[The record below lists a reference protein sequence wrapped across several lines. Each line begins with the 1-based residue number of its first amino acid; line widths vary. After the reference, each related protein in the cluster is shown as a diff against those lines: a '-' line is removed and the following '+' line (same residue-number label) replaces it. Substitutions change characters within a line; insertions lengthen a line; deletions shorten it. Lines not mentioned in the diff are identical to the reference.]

1 LKDKKGWLLFLK
13 SALPIGGIMF
23 KRILIANRG
32 EIACRIMKTA
42 KSMAIETVAVYS
54 EADRSSLHVKQAD
67 FAEYIGPA
75 PASESYLDID
85 AIIGAAKKWQ
95 ADAIHPGYGFLSE
108 NPKLAKACSENG
120 IVFIGPSTSAIEAMG
135 SKSQAKAI
143 MSNANVPLV
152 PGYHGEDNSVKH
164 LLAEADKIGYPVML
178 KATQGGGG
186 KGMRV
191 VNSPAEM
198 PLAIDGAQREAL
210 SSFGDKQLLIEKCIL
225 QPRHVEVQVFADQHG
240 HCVYL
245 SDRDCSIQR
254 RHQKVVEEAPAPGLS
269 DELRRRMGEAAVQA
283 AQAIDYVG
291 AGTVEFL
298 LDSRGQFYFM
308 EMNTRLQVE
317 HPVTELITGVDLV
330 EWQFKVAAGEHLP
343 ISQSEITHN
352 GHAIEL
358 RIYAEDAENDFMP
371 STGRIDYLKEPVSDS
386 NIRLASV
393 RVDSGITQGDTISEY
408 YDPMISKLIVWGQTR
423 DIALKQLKQ
432 ALTHYHVRGVTTN
445 IGYLHSIVSQPA
457 FAEIELDTG
466 FLIQHQ
472 QGIREQQNVSDS
484 IWLTLTA
491 IARWN
496 SLKSEAAI
504 ASKNSN
510 TELPAPTKQG
520 FRLSGKDVYRFNFT
534 DANTNHQVRLYHL
547 YKGTET
553 QHPENFTIQCGE
565 ERHQVSLLE
574 QGSQFIVDIDNVRY
588 IFSTLN
594 DDQKTTV
601 FYLGQQR
608 TFTHQPSFEP
618 AKGKDDELSPTAPL
632 NGVIS
637 AVMVAKGDKVAAGDP
652 LLVLEAMKMEYTIT
666 APVAA
671 TVDDVFYQH
680 GDQVQHGSILLHL
693 ASVSEN
699 ACEEKELEYAAS
711 EG

>member
-1 LKDKKGWLLFLK
+1 
-13 SALPIGGIMF
+13 MF

-32 EIACRIMKTA
+32 EIACRIIKTA

-54 EADRSSLHVKQAD
+54 AADRSSLHVKQAD
-67 FAEYIGPA
+67 FAEFIGPA

-108 NPKLAKACSENG
+108 NPKLAKVCSKNG

-143 MSNANVPLV
+143 MSEANVPLV
-152 PGYHGEDNSVKH
+152 PGYHGTDNSVDH
-164 LLAEADKIGYPVML
+164 LLAEAEKIGYPVML

-191 VNSPAEM
+191 VNSAAEM

-240 HCVYL
+240 NCVYL

-269 DELRRRMGEAAVQA
+269 DELRKQMGEAAVQA

-343 ISQSEITHN
+343 ISQYEINHN
-352 GHAIEL
+352 GHSIEL
-358 RIYAEDAENDFMP
+358 RIYAEDADNDFMP
-371 STGRIDYLKEPVSDS
+371 STGCIDYLQEPISD
-386 NIRLASV
+386 NNVRLAYV
-393 RVDSGITQGDTISEY
+393 RVDSGVTQGDTISEY

-445 IGYLHSIVSQPA
+445 IGYLHSIISQPA

-466 FLIQHQ
+466 FLVTHQ
-472 QGIREQQNVSDS
+472 QGISEQQNVSDS
-484 IWLTLTA
+484 IWLTLA
-491 IARWN
+491 AVARWN
-496 SLKSEAAI
+496 DLTSKSG
-504 ASKNSN
+504 SS
-510 TELPAPTKQG
+510 TLPSPTTQG
-520 FRLSGKDVYRFNFT
+520 FRLSVDNVYRFNFT
-534 DANTNHQVRLYHL
+534 DANANHHVRLHHSSQQSCS
-547 YKGTET
+547 
-553 QHPENFTIQCGE
+553 QHPEPFAIECGE
-565 ERHQVSLLE
+565 ERHQVALLE
-574 QGSQFIVDIDNVRY
+574 NDNPFIVDIDNVRY
-588 IFSTLN
+588 TFNALN
-594 DDQKTTV
+594 GDQKTTV

-608 TFTHQPSFEP
+608 TFAHQPSFESP
-618 AKGKDDELSPTAPL
+618 KGKDDELSPTAPL

-637 AVMVAKGDKVAAGDP
+637 AVMVNKGDKVAAGDP

-671 TVDDVFYQH
+671 IVDEVFYQH

-693 ASVSEN
+693 ISAPDNV
-699 ACEEKELEYAAS
+699 CEDKEREYAAS

>member
-1 LKDKKGWLLFLK
+1 
-13 SALPIGGIMF
+13 MF

-32 EIACRIMKTA
+32 EIACRVIKTA

-67 FAEYIGPA
+67 FAEFIGPA

-108 NPKLAKACSENG
+108 NPKLAKACSENS

-143 MSNANVPLV
+143 MSEANVPLV
-152 PGYHGEDNSVKH
+152 PGYHGTDNSVEH
-164 LLAEADKIGYPVML
+164 LLTEAEKIGYPVML

-191 VNSPAEM
+191 VNSAAEM

-240 HCVYL
+240 NCVYL

-269 DELRRRMGEAAVQA
+269 DELRKQMGEAAVQA

-298 LDSRGQFYFM
+298 LDSRGEFYFM

-352 GHAIEL
+352 GHSIEL
-358 RIYAEDAENDFMP
+358 RIYAEDTDNDFMP

-386 NIRLASV
+386 NVRLAYV
-393 RVDSGITQGDTISEY
+393 RVDSGVTQGDSISEY

-432 ALTHYHVRGVTTN
+432 ALTQYHVRGVTTN
-445 IGYLHSIVSQPA
+445 IGYLHSIISQPA

-466 FLIQHQ
+466 FLVTHQ
-472 QGIREQQNVSDS
+472 QGINEQQDVSDS
-484 IWLTLTA
+484 IWLTLA
-491 IARWN
+491 AVARWN
-496 SLKSEAAI
+496 DLISKSD
-504 ASKNSN
+504 SS
-510 TELPAPTKQG
+510 TLPAPTKRG
-520 FRLSGKDVYRFNFT
+520 FRLSVDNVYRFNFT
-534 DANTNHQVRLYHL
+534 DANANHQVRLQQSSQDTGSH
-547 YKGTET
+547 
-553 QHPENFTIQCGE
+553 FTVRCGE
-565 ERHQVSLLE
+565 DLHQVILLE
-574 QGSQFIVDIDNVRY
+574 SDNQFIVDIDNVRY
-588 IFSTLN
+588 TLN
-594 DDQKTTV
+594 ALSNEQKTTL

-608 TFTHQPSFEP
+608 TFAHQPDFHS
-618 AKGKDDELSPTAPL
+618 AKDVDDELSPTAPL
-632 NGVIS
+632 NGIIS
-637 AVMVAKGDKVAAGDP
+637 AVMVAKGDEVAAGDP

-671 TVDDVFYQH
+671 KVDELFYQH
-680 GDQVQHGSILLHL
+680 GDQVQHGSILLNL
-693 ASVSEN
+693 SLISDNVSED
-699 ACEEKELEYAAS
+699 KEREYATS

>member
-1 LKDKKGWLLFLK
+1 
-13 SALPIGGIMF
+13 MF

-32 EIACRIMKTA
+32 EIACRIIKTA

-67 FAEYIGPA
+67 FAEFIGPA

-85 AIIGAAKKWQ
+85 AIIDAAKKWQ

-120 IVFIGPSTSAIEAMG
+120 IVFIGPPTSAIEAMG

-143 MSNANVPLV
+143 MSEANVPLV
-152 PGYHGEDNSVKH
+152 PGYHGTDNSVEH

-191 VNSPAEM
+191 VNSAAEM

-210 SSFGDKQLLIEKCIL
+210 SSFGDKQLLVEKCIL

-240 HCVYL
+240 NCVYL

-269 DELRRRMGEAAVQA
+269 DELRKQMGEAAVQA

-352 GHAIEL
+352 GHSIEL
-358 RIYAEDAENDFMP
+358 RIYAEDADNDFMP
-371 STGRIDYLKEPVSDS
+371 STGRIDYLQEPISDS
-386 NIRLASV
+386 NVRLACV
-393 RVDSGITQGDTISEY
+393 RVDSGVTQGDTISEY

-432 ALTHYHVRGVTTN
+432 ALTQYHVRGVTTN
-445 IGYLHSIVSQPA
+445 IGYLHSIVSQQA
-457 FAEIELDTG
+457 FANIELDTG
-466 FLIQHQ
+466 FLVTHQ
-472 QGIREQQNVSDS
+472 QGISEQQNVSDS
-484 IWLTLTA
+484 IWLTLA
-491 IARWN
+491 AVARWN
-496 SLKSEAAI
+496 DLISE
-504 ASKNSN
+504 SDRS
-510 TELPAPTKQG
+510 TLPAPTTQG
-520 FRLSGKDVYRFNFT
+520 FRLSVDNVYRFNFT
-534 DANTNHQVRLYHL
+534 DANTNHHVRLHHSSQQSC
-547 YKGTET
+547 T
-553 QHPENFTIQCGE
+553 QHPEPFAIECGE
-565 ERHQVSLLE
+565 ERHQVALLE
-574 QGSQFIVDIDNVRY
+574 NDNPFIVDINDVRY
-588 IFSTLN
+588 TFNALN
-594 DDQKTTV
+594 DEQKTTV

-608 TFTHQPSFEP
+608 TFAHQPSFESP
-618 AKGKDDELSPTAPL
+618 KGKDDELSPTAPL

-637 AVMVAKGDKVAAGDP
+637 AVMVNKGDKVAAGDP

-671 TVDDVFYQH
+671 TVDEVFYQH

-693 ASVSEN
+693 ISAPDNV
-699 ACEEKELEYAAS
+699 CEDKEHEYATS

>member
-1 LKDKKGWLLFLK
+1 
-13 SALPIGGIMF
+13 MF

-32 EIACRIMKTA
+32 EIACRIIKTA

-67 FAEYIGPA
+67 FAEFIGPA

-120 IVFIGPSTSAIEAMG
+120 IAFIGPSTSAIEAMG

-143 MSNANVPLV
+143 MSEANVPLV
-152 PGYHGEDNSVKH
+152 PGYHGTDNSVEH
-164 LLAEADKIGYPVML
+164 LLAEAEKIGYPVML

-191 VNSPAEM
+191 VNSAAEM

-240 HCVYL
+240 NCVYL

-269 DELRRRMGEAAVQA
+269 DELRKQMGEAAVQA

-330 EWQFKVAAGEHLP
+330 EWQLKVAAGEHLP

-352 GHAIEL
+352 GHSIEL
-358 RIYAEDAENDFMP
+358 RIYAEDTDNDFMP

-386 NIRLASV
+386 NVRLAYV
-393 RVDSGITQGDTISEY
+393 RVDSGVTQGDSISEY

-432 ALTHYHVRGVTTN
+432 ALTQYHVRGVTTN
-445 IGYLHSIVSQPA
+445 IGYLHSIISLPA
-457 FAEIELDTG
+457 FAEVELDTG
-466 FLIQHQ
+466 FLVTHQ
-472 QGIREQQNVSDS
+472 QGINEQQDVSDS
-484 IWLTLTA
+484 IWLTLA
-491 IARWN
+491 AVARWN
-496 SLKSEAAI
+496 DLISKSD
-504 ASKNSN
+504 SS
-510 TELPAPTKQG
+510 TLPAPTKRG
-520 FRLSGKDVYRFNFT
+520 FRLSVDNVYRFNFT
-534 DANTNHQVRLYHL
+534 DANANHQVRLQQSSQDTGSH
-547 YKGTET
+547 
-553 QHPENFTIQCGE
+553 FTVRCGE
-565 ERHQVSLLE
+565 DLHQVILLE
-574 QGSQFIVDIDNVRY
+574 RDNQFIVDIDNVRY
-588 IFSTLN
+588 TLN
-594 DDQKTTV
+594 ALSNEQKTTL

-608 TFTHQPSFEP
+608 TFAHQPDFHS
-618 AKGKDDELSPTAPL
+618 AKDVDDELSPTAPL
-632 NGVIS
+632 NGIIS
-637 AVMVAKGDKVAAGDP
+637 AVMVAKGDEVAAGDP

-671 TVDDVFYQH
+671 KVDELFYQH
-680 GDQVQHGSILLHL
+680 GDQVQHGSILLNL
-693 ASVSEN
+693 SLISDNVSED
-699 ACEEKELEYAAS
+699 KEREYATS

>member
-1 LKDKKGWLLFLK
+1 
-13 SALPIGGIMF
+13 MF

-32 EIACRIMKTA
+32 EIACRIIKTA
-42 KSMAIETVAVYS
+42 KNMAIETIAVYS

-67 FAEYIGPA
+67 FAEFIGPA

-108 NPKLAKACSENG
+108 NPRLAKACSEND

-143 MSNANVPLV
+143 MAEANVPLV
-152 PGYHGEDNSVKH
+152 PGYHGTNNSVEY
-164 LLAEADKIGYPVML
+164 LLAEAEKIGYPVML
-178 KATQGGGG
+178 KATLGGGG

-191 VNSPAEM
+191 VNSAAEL
-198 PLAIDGAQREAL
+198 PLAIEGAQREAL
-210 SSFGDKQLLIEKCIL
+210 SSFGDKQLLIEKCIV

-240 HCVYL
+240 NCVYL

-254 RHQKVVEEAPAPGLS
+254 RHQKVVEEAPAPSLS
-269 DELRRRMGEAAVQA
+269 DELRKQMGEAAVQA
-283 AQAIDYVG
+283 ALAIDYVG

-330 EWQFKVAAGEHLP
+330 EWQFRVAAGERLP
-343 ISQSEITHN
+343 ISQSEIKHN

-358 RIYAEDAENDFMP
+358 RIYAENAANDFMP

-386 NIRLASV
+386 NVRLAFV
-393 RVDSGITQGDTISEY
+393 RVDSGVTQGNTISEY

-432 ALTHYHVRGVTTN
+432 ALTQYHVRGVTTN
-445 IGYLHSIVSQPA
+445 IGYLHSIISQPA

-466 FLIQHQ
+466 FLVTHQ
-472 QGIREQQNVSDS
+472 QGISEQQNVSDS
-484 IWLTLTA
+484 IWLTLA
-491 IARWN
+491 AVARWN
-496 SLKSEAAI
+496 DLSSKSVVTSANG
-504 ASKNSN
+504 SS
-510 TELPAPTKQG
+510 TLPAPTTQG
-520 FRLSGKDVYRFNFT
+520 FRLSVDNVYRFNFT
-534 DANTNHQVRLYHL
+534 DANANHQVRLQQSSRD
-547 YKGTET
+547 TEA
-553 QHPENFTIQCGE
+553 HFTVRCGE
-565 ERHQVSLLE
+565 ELHQVTLLE
-574 QGSQFIVDIDNVRY
+574 SDNPFIVDINNERYTFNVL
-588 IFSTLN
+588 S
-594 DDQKTTV
+594 DEQKTTV

-608 TFTHQPSFEP
+608 TFAHQPSFDSP
-618 AKGKDDELSPTAPL
+618 KGKDDELSPTAPL

-637 AVMVAKGDKVAAGDP
+637 AVMVNKEDKVAAGDP

-671 TVDDVFYQH
+671 TVDEVFYQH

-693 ASVSEN
+693 ISAPDNV
-699 ACEEKELEYAAS
+699 CEDKEHEYATS

>member
-1 LKDKKGWLLFLK
+1 
-13 SALPIGGIMF
+13 MF

-32 EIACRIMKTA
+32 EIACRIIKTA

-67 FAEYIGPA
+67 FAEFIGPA

-120 IVFIGPSTSAIEAMG
+120 IIFIGPSTSAIEAMG

-143 MSNANVPLV
+143 MSEANVPLV
-152 PGYHGEDNSVKH
+152 PGYHGTDNSIEH
-164 LLAEADKIGYPVML
+164 LSAEAEKIGYPVML

-191 VNSPAEM
+191 VNSAAEL

-210 SSFGDKQLLIEKCIL
+210 SSFGDKQLLVEKCIL
-225 QPRHVEVQVFADQHG
+225 QPRHVEIQVFADQHG
-240 HCVYL
+240 NCVYL

-254 RHQKVVEEAPAPGLS
+254 RHQKVVEEAPAPALS
-269 DELRRRMGEAAVQA
+269 DELRKQMGEAAVQA

-343 ISQSEITHN
+343 ISLSEITHN
-352 GHAIEL
+352 GHSIEL
-358 RIYAEDAENDFMP
+358 RIYAEDADNDFMP
-371 STGRIDYLKEPVSDS
+371 STGRIDYLHEPVSD
-386 NIRLASV
+386 NNV
-393 RVDSGITQGDTISEY
+393 RVDSGVTQGDTISEY

-432 ALTHYHVRGVTTN
+432 ALTQYHVRGVTTN
-445 IGYLHSIVSQPA
+445 IGYLHSIISQPA

-466 FLIQHQ
+466 FLVTHQ
-472 QGIREQQNVSDS
+472 QGISEQQNVSDS
-484 IWLTLTA
+484 IWLTLAAVT
-491 IARWN
+491 RWN
-496 SLKSEAAI
+496 DLISKSD
-504 ASKNSN
+504 SS
-510 TELPAPTKQG
+510 TLPAPTTQG
-520 FRLSGKDVYRFNFT
+520 FRLSVNNVYRFNFT
-534 DANTNHQVRLYHL
+534 DANTNHQVRLQQSSQDTVAQHL
-547 YKGTET
+547 N
-553 QHPENFTIQCGE
+553 HFTVRCGE
-565 ERHQVSLLE
+565 ELHQVTLLE
-574 QGSQFIVDIDNVRY
+574 NDNPFIVDIDNVRY
-588 IFSTLN
+588 TFNALN
-594 DDQKTTV
+594 DKQKTTV

-608 TFTHQPSFEP
+608 TFAHQPSFESP
-618 AKGKDDELSPTAPL
+618 KGKDDELSPTAPL

-637 AVMVAKGDKVAAGDP
+637 AVMVNKEDKVAAGDP

-671 TVDDVFYQH
+671 TVDEVFYQH

-693 ASVSEN
+693 ISAPDNV
-699 ACEEKELEYAAS
+699 CEDKEREYATS

>member
-1 LKDKKGWLLFLK
+1 
-13 SALPIGGIMF
+13 MF

-32 EIACRIMKTA
+32 EIACRIIKTA

-67 FAEYIGPA
+67 FAEFIGPA
-75 PASESYLDID
+75 PASESYLYID

-143 MSNANVPLV
+143 MSEANVPLV
-152 PGYHGEDNSVKH
+152 PGYHGTNNSVEH
-164 LLAEADKIGYPVML
+164 LLTEAEKIGYPVML

-191 VNSPAEM
+191 VNSAAEM

-210 SSFGDKQLLIEKCIL
+210 SSFGDKQLLVEKCIL
-225 QPRHVEVQVFADQHG
+225 QPRHVEVQVFADRHG
-240 HCVYL
+240 NCVYL

-269 DELRRRMGEAAVQA
+269 DEQRKQMGEAAVQA

-330 EWQFKVAAGEHLP
+330 EWQFKVAAGKHLP

-352 GHAIEL
+352 GHSIEL
-358 RIYAEDAENDFMP
+358 RIYAEDADNDFMP
-371 STGRIDYLKEPVSDS
+371 STGRIDYLHEPTSGNDV
-386 NIRLASV
+386 RLAFV
-393 RVDSGITQGDTISEY
+393 RVDSGVTQGDTISEY

-432 ALTHYHVRGVTTN
+432 ALTQYHVRGVTTN

-457 FAEIELDTG
+457 FANIELDTG
-466 FLIQHQ
+466 FLVTHQ
-472 QGIREQQNVSDS
+472 QGINEQQSVADS
-484 IWLTLTA
+484 IWLTLA
-491 IARWN
+491 AVARWN
-496 SLKSEAAI
+496 ALISKSD
-504 ASKNSN
+504 SS
-510 TELPAPTKQG
+510 TLPAPTTQG
-520 FRLSGKDVYRFNFT
+520 FRLSVYNVYRFNFT
-534 DANTNHQVRLYHL
+534 DANTNHQVRLQQSSQDTGAQHL
-547 YKGTET
+547 N
-553 QHPENFTIQCGE
+553 HFTVQCGE
-565 ERHQVSLLE
+565 ELHQVTPLE
-574 QGSQFIVDIDNVRY
+574 SGNQFVVDIDNVRY
-588 IFSTLN
+588 TFNALN
-594 DDQKTTV
+594 DKQKTTV

-608 TFTHQPSFEP
+608 TFAHQPSFESP
-618 AKGKDDELSPTAPL
+618 KDKDDELSPTAPL

-637 AVMVAKGDKVAAGDP
+637 AVMVNKGDK
-652 LLVLEAMKMEYTIT
+652 
-666 APVAA
+666 
-671 TVDDVFYQH
+671 
-680 GDQVQHGSILLHL
+680 
-693 ASVSEN
+693 
-699 ACEEKELEYAAS
+699 
-711 EG
+711 

>member
-1 LKDKKGWLLFLK
+1 
-13 SALPIGGIMF
+13 MF

-32 EIACRIMKTA
+32 EIACRIIKTA

-54 EADRSSLHVKQAD
+54 EADRNSLHVKQAD
-67 FAEYIGPA
+67 FAEFIGPA

-85 AIIGAAKKWQ
+85 AVIGAAKKWQ

-108 NPKLAKACSENG
+108 NPKLAKACYENG

-143 MSNANVPLV
+143 MSEANVPLV
-152 PGYHGEDNSVKH
+152 PGYHGTDNSVEH
-164 LLAEADKIGYPVML
+164 LLAEAEKIGYPVML

-191 VNSPAEM
+191 VNSAAEM

-269 DELRRRMGEAAVQA
+269 DELRQKMGEAAVQA

-330 EWQFKVAAGEHLP
+330 EWQFNVAAGERLP
-343 ISQSEITHN
+343 ISQNEITHN
-352 GHAIEL
+352 GHSIEL

-371 STGRIDYLKEPVSDS
+371 STGCIDYLKEPVSDS
-386 NIRLASV
+386 NVRLACV
-393 RVDSGITQGDTISEY
+393 RVDSGVTQGDTISEY

-432 ALTHYHVRGVTTN
+432 ALTQYHVRGVTTN
-445 IGYLHSIVSQPA
+445 IGYLHSIISQPA
-457 FAEIELDTG
+457 FADVELDTG
-466 FLIQHQ
+466 FLVQHQ
-472 QGIREQQNVSDS
+472 QGINEQQNVSDS
-484 IWLTLTA
+484 IWLTLAA

-496 SLKSEAAI
+496 DITSTSGDSSLPS
-504 ASKNSN
+504 
-510 TELPAPTKQG
+510 PTKQG
-520 FRLSGKDVYRFNFT
+520 FRLSVENMYRFNFT
-534 DANTNHQVRLYHL
+534 DATANHQVLLHQSA
-547 YKGTET
+547 KESGF
-553 QHPENFTIQCGE
+553 QHPDQFTIQCGDQV
-565 ERHQVSLLE
+565 HQVCLLE
-574 QGSQFIVDIDNVRY
+574 KDGQFIVDIDEVRY
-588 IFSTLN
+588 TFNALN
-594 DDQKTTV
+594 DEQKTTL

-608 TFTHQPSFEP
+608 TFAHQPSFES
-618 AKGKDDELSPTAPL
+618 AKGTDDELSPTAPL
-632 NGVIS
+632 NGIIS
-637 AVMVAKGDKVAAGDP
+637 AVMVKKGDEVEAGDP

-671 TVDDVFYQH
+671 TVDEIFYQH

-693 ASVSEN
+693 ASVPEN
-699 ACEEKELEYAAS
+699 VCVDKERDYATS

>member
-1 LKDKKGWLLFLK
+1 
-13 SALPIGGIMF
+13 MF

-32 EIACRIMKTA
+32 EIACRIIKTA

-67 FAEYIGPA
+67 FAEFIGPA
-75 PASESYLDID
+75 PASESYLYID

-143 MSNANVPLV
+143 MSQANVPLV
-152 PGYHGEDNSVKH
+152 PGYHGTDNSIEH
-164 LLAEADKIGYPVML
+164 LSAEAEKIGYPVML

-191 VNSPAEM
+191 VNSAAEM

-210 SSFGDKQLLIEKCIL
+210 SSFGDKQLLVEKCIL

-240 HCVYL
+240 NCVYL

-269 DELRRRMGEAAVQA
+269 DELRKQMGEAAVQA

-298 LDSRGQFYFM
+298 LDSRGEFYFM

-343 ISQSEITHN
+343 ISQYEITHN
-352 GHAIEL
+352 GHSIEL
-358 RIYAEDAENDFMP
+358 RIYAEDADNNFMP
-371 STGRIDYLKEPVSDS
+371 STGRIDYLQEPISDS
-386 NIRLASV
+386 NVRLACV
-393 RVDSGITQGDTISEY
+393 RVDSGVTQGDIISEY

-432 ALTHYHVRGVTTN
+432 ALTQYHVRGVTTN
-445 IGYLHSIVSQPA
+445 IGYLHSIISQPA

-466 FLIQHQ
+466 FLVTHQ
-472 QGIREQQNVSDS
+472 QGISEQQNVSDS
-484 IWLTLTA
+484 IWLTLA
-491 IARWN
+491 AVARWN
-496 SLKSEAAI
+496 DLTSKSD
-504 ASKNSN
+504 SS
-510 TELPAPTKQG
+510 TLPSPTTQG
-520 FRLSGKDVYRFNFT
+520 FRLSVDNVYRFNFT
-534 DANTNHQVRLYHL
+534 DANANHQVRLQQSSQD
-547 YKGTET
+547 TEA
-553 QHPENFTIQCGE
+553 HFTVRCGE
-565 ERHQVSLLE
+565 ELHQVTLLE
-574 QGSQFIVDIDNVRY
+574 NDNPFIVDIDNVRY
-588 IFSTLN
+588 TFNALN
-594 DDQKTTV
+594 DKQKTTV

-608 TFTHQPSFEP
+608 TFAHQPSFESP
-618 AKGKDDELSPTAPL
+618 KDKDDELSPTAPL

-637 AVMVAKGDKVAAGDP
+637 AVMVAKGDEVAAGDP

-671 TVDDVFYQH
+671 TVDEVFYQH

-693 ASVSEN
+693 ISAPDNV
-699 ACEEKELEYAAS
+699 CEDKEREYATS

>member
-1 LKDKKGWLLFLK
+1 MHFLK
-13 SALPIGGIMF
+13 SAPPIGGIMF

-32 EIACRIMKTA
+32 EIACRIIKTA

-67 FAEYIGPA
+67 FAEFIGPA

-143 MSNANVPLV
+143 MSEANVPLV
-152 PGYHGEDNSVKH
+152 PGYHGTDNSVEH
-164 LLAEADKIGYPVML
+164 LLTEAEKIGYPVML

-191 VNSPAEM
+191 VNSAAEM

-210 SSFGDKQLLIEKCIL
+210 SSFGDKQLLVEKCIL

-240 HCVYL
+240 NCVYL

-269 DELRRRMGEAAVQA
+269 DELRKQMGEAAVQA

-352 GHAIEL
+352 GHSIEL
-358 RIYAEDAENDFMP
+358 RIYAEDADNDFMP
-371 STGRIDYLKEPVSDS
+371 STGRIDYLQEPISDS
-386 NIRLASV
+386 NVRLACV
-393 RVDSGITQGDTISEY
+393 RVDSGVTQGDTISEY

-432 ALTHYHVRGVTTN
+432 ALTQYHVRGVTTN
-445 IGYLHSIVSQPA
+445 IGYLHSIVSQQA
-457 FAEIELDTG
+457 FANIELDTG
-466 FLIQHQ
+466 FLVTHQ
-472 QGIREQQNVSDS
+472 QGISEQQNVSDS
-484 IWLTLTA
+484 IWLTLA
-491 IARWN
+491 AVARWN
-496 SLKSEAAI
+496 DLISE
-504 ASKNSN
+504 SDRS
-510 TELPAPTKQG
+510 TLPAPTTQG
-520 FRLSGKDVYRFNFT
+520 FRLSVDNVYRFNFT
-534 DANTNHQVRLYHL
+534 DANTNHHVRLHHSSQQSC
-547 YKGTET
+547 T
-553 QHPENFTIQCGE
+553 QHPEPFAIECGE
-565 ERHQVSLLE
+565 ERHQVALLE
-574 QGSQFIVDIDNVRY
+574 NDNPFIVDINDVRY
-588 IFSTLN
+588 TFNALN
-594 DDQKTTV
+594 DEQKTTV

-608 TFTHQPSFEP
+608 TFAHQPSFESP
-618 AKGKDDELSPTAPL
+618 KGKDDELSPTAPL

-637 AVMVAKGDKVAAGDP
+637 AVMVNKGDKVAAGDP

-671 TVDDVFYQH
+671 TVDEVFYQH

-693 ASVSEN
+693 ISAPDNV
-699 ACEEKELEYAAS
+699 CEDKEHEYATS

>member
-1 LKDKKGWLLFLK
+1 
-13 SALPIGGIMF
+13 MF

-32 EIACRIMKTA
+32 EIACRIIKTA

-67 FAEYIGPA
+67 FAEFIGPA

-143 MSNANVPLV
+143 MSEANVPLV
-152 PGYHGEDNSVKH
+152 PGYHGADNSVEH
-164 LLAEADKIGYPVML
+164 LLTEAEKIGYPVML

-191 VNSPAEM
+191 VNSAAEM

-240 HCVYL
+240 NCVYL

-254 RHQKVVEEAPAPGLS
+254 RHQKVVEEAPAPGLN
-269 DELRRRMGEAAVQA
+269 DELQKQIGEAAVQA

-352 GHAIEL
+352 GHSIEL
-358 RIYAEDAENDFMP
+358 RIYAEDADNDFMP
-371 STGRIDYLKEPVSDS
+371 STGCIDYLQEPISD
-386 NIRLASV
+386 NNVRLAYV
-393 RVDSGITQGDTISEY
+393 RVDSGVTQDDTISEY

-445 IGYLHSIVSQPA
+445 IGYLHSIISQPA

-466 FLIQHQ
+466 FLVTHQ
-472 QGIREQQNVSDS
+472 QGISEQQNVSDS
-484 IWLTLTA
+484 IWLTLA
-491 IARWN
+491 AVARWN
-496 SLKSEAAI
+496 DLISKSDR
-504 ASKNSN
+504 S
-510 TELPAPTKQG
+510 TLPAPATQG
-520 FRLSGKDVYRFNFT
+520 FRLSVDNVYRFNFT
-534 DANTNHQVRLYHL
+534 DANANHQARLQQSSQDTEAHFTVR
-547 YKGTET
+547 
-553 QHPENFTIQCGE
+553 CGE
-565 ERHQVSLLE
+565 ELHQVTLLE
-574 QGSQFIVDIDNVRY
+574 SDNPFIVGIDNVRY
-588 IFSTLN
+588 IFNALN
-594 DDQKTTV
+594 DEQKTTL

-608 TFTHQPSFEP
+608 TFAHQPSFESP
-618 AKGKDDELSPTAPL
+618 KGKDDELSPTAPL

-637 AVMVAKGDKVAAGDP
+637 AVMVNKGDKVAAGDP

-671 TVDDVFYQH
+671 TVDEVFYQH

-693 ASVSEN
+693 ISAPDNV
-699 ACEEKELEYAAS
+699 CEDKEHEYATC

>member
-1 LKDKKGWLLFLK
+1 
-13 SALPIGGIMF
+13 MF

-32 EIACRIMKTA
+32 EIACRIIKTA

-54 EADRSSLHVKQAD
+54 EADCSSLHVKQAD
-67 FAEYIGPA
+67 FAEFIGPA

-143 MSNANVPLV
+143 MSEANVPLV
-152 PGYHGEDNSVKH
+152 PGYHGTDNSVEH
-164 LLAEADKIGYPVML
+164 LLTEAEKIGYPVML

-191 VNSPAEM
+191 VNSEAEM

-210 SSFGDKQLLIEKCIL
+210 SSFGDKQLLVEKCIL

-240 HCVYL
+240 NCVYL

-269 DELRRRMGEAAVQA
+269 DELRKQMGEAAVQA

-352 GHAIEL
+352 GHSIEL
-358 RIYAEDAENDFMP
+358 RIYAEDADNDFMP
-371 STGRIDYLKEPVSDS
+371 STGRIDYLQEPITDS
-386 NIRLASV
+386 NVRLACV
-393 RVDSGITQGDTISEY
+393 RVDSGVTQGDTISEY

-432 ALTHYHVRGVTTN
+432 ALTQYHVRGVTTN
-445 IGYLHSIVSQPA
+445 IGYLHSIVSQQA
-457 FAEIELDTG
+457 FANIELDTG
-466 FLIQHQ
+466 FLVTHQ
-472 QGIREQQNVSDS
+472 QGISEQQNVSDS
-484 IWLTLTA
+484 IWLTLA
-491 IARWN
+491 AVARWN
-496 SLKSEAAI
+496 DLISE
-504 ASKNSN
+504 SDSS
-510 TELPAPTKQG
+510 TLPAPTTQG
-520 FRLSGKDVYRFNFT
+520 FRLSVDNVYRFNFT
-534 DANTNHQVRLYHL
+534 DANANHHVRLHHSSQQSC
-547 YKGTET
+547 T
-553 QHPENFTIQCGE
+553 QHPEPFAIECGE
-565 ERHQVSLLE
+565 ERHQVALLE
-574 QGSQFIVDIDNVRY
+574 NDNPFIVDINDVRY
-588 IFSTLN
+588 TFNALN
-594 DDQKTTV
+594 DEQKTTV

-608 TFTHQPSFEP
+608 TFAHQPSFESP
-618 AKGKDDELSPTAPL
+618 KSKDDELSPTAPL

-637 AVMVAKGDKVAAGDP
+637 AVMANKGDKVAAGDP

-671 TVDDVFYQH
+671 TVDEVFYQH

-693 ASVSEN
+693 ISAPDNV
-699 ACEEKELEYAAS
+699 CEDKEHEYATS

>member
-1 LKDKKGWLLFLK
+1 
-13 SALPIGGIMF
+13 MF

-32 EIACRIMKTA
+32 EIACRIIKTA

-67 FAEYIGPA
+67 FAEFIGPA

-143 MSNANVPLV
+143 MSEANVPLV
-152 PGYHGEDNSVKH
+152 PGYHGTDNSVEH
-164 LLAEADKIGYPVML
+164 FLAEAEKIGYPVML

-191 VNSPAEM
+191 VNSAAEM

-240 HCVYL
+240 NCVYL

-269 DELRRRMGEAAVQA
+269 DELRKLMGEAAVQA

-298 LDSRGQFYFM
+298 LDSRGEFYFM

-330 EWQFKVAAGEHLP
+330 EWQFKIAAGEHLP
-343 ISQSEITHN
+343 ISQYEINHN
-352 GHAIEL
+352 GHSIEL
-358 RIYAEDAENDFMP
+358 RIYAEDADNDFMP
-371 STGRIDYLKEPVSDS
+371 STGRIDYLQEPISDS
-386 NIRLASV
+386 NVRLACV
-393 RVDSGITQGDTISEY
+393 RVDSGVTQGDTISEY

-432 ALTHYHVRGVTTN
+432 ALTQYHVRGVTTN

-457 FAEIELDTG
+457 FADIELDTG
-466 FLIQHQ
+466 FLVKHQ
-472 QGIREQQNVSDS
+472 QGISAQQNVSDS
-484 IWLTLTA
+484 IWLTLA
-491 IARWN
+491 AVARWN
-496 SLKSEAAI
+496 DLISE
-504 ASKNSN
+504 SDSS
-510 TELPAPTKQG
+510 TLPDPTTQG
-520 FRLSGKDVYRFNFT
+520 FRLSVDNVYRFNFT
-534 DANTNHQVRLYHL
+534 DANTNHHVRLHHSSQQSC
-547 YKGTET
+547 T
-553 QHPENFTIQCGE
+553 QHPEPFAIECGE
-565 ERHQVSLLE
+565 ERHQVALLE
-574 QGSQFIVDIDNVRY
+574 NDNPFIVDINDVRY
-588 IFSTLN
+588 TFNALN
-594 DDQKTTV
+594 DEQKTTV

-608 TFTHQPSFEP
+608 TFAHQPSFESP
-618 AKGKDDELSPTAPL
+618 KGKDDELSPTAPL

-637 AVMVAKGDKVAAGDP
+637 AVMVNKGDKVAAGDP

-671 TVDDVFYQH
+671 TVDEVFYQH

-693 ASVSEN
+693 ISAPDNV
-699 ACEEKELEYAAS
+699 CEDKEHEYATS

>member
-1 LKDKKGWLLFLK
+1 
-13 SALPIGGIMF
+13 MF

-32 EIACRIMKTA
+32 EIACRIIKTA

-67 FAEYIGPA
+67 FAEFIGPA

-85 AIIGAAKKWQ
+85 AIIDAAKKWQ

-120 IVFIGPSTSAIEAMG
+120 IVFIGPPTSAIETMG

-143 MSNANVPLV
+143 MSEANVPLV
-152 PGYHGEDNSVKH
+152 PGYHGTDNSVEH

-191 VNSPAEM
+191 VNSAAEM

-210 SSFGDKQLLIEKCIL
+210 SSFGDKQLLVEKCIL

-240 HCVYL
+240 NCVYL

-269 DELRRRMGEAAVQA
+269 DELRKQMGEAAVQA

-352 GHAIEL
+352 GHSIEL
-358 RIYAEDAENDFMP
+358 RIYAEDADNDFMP
-371 STGRIDYLKEPVSDS
+371 STGRIDYLQEPISDS
-386 NIRLASV
+386 NVRLACV
-393 RVDSGITQGDTISEY
+393 RVDSGVTQGDTISEY

-432 ALTHYHVRGVTTN
+432 ALTQYHVRGVTTN
-445 IGYLHSIVSQPA
+445 IGYLHSIVSQQA
-457 FAEIELDTG
+457 FANIELDTG
-466 FLIQHQ
+466 FLVTHQ
-472 QGIREQQNVSDS
+472 QGISEQQNVSDS
-484 IWLTLTA
+484 IWLTLA
-491 IARWN
+491 AVARWN
-496 SLKSEAAI
+496 DLISE
-504 ASKNSN
+504 SDSS
-510 TELPAPTKQG
+510 TLPAPTTQG
-520 FRLSGKDVYRFNFT
+520 FRLSVDNVYRFNFT
-534 DANTNHQVRLYHL
+534 DANTNHHVRLHHSSQQSC
-547 YKGTET
+547 T
-553 QHPENFTIQCGE
+553 QHPEPFAIECGE
-565 ERHQVSLLE
+565 ERHQVALLE
-574 QGSQFIVDIDNVRY
+574 NDNPFIVDINDVRY
-588 IFSTLN
+588 TFNALN
-594 DDQKTTV
+594 DEQKTTV

-608 TFTHQPSFEP
+608 TFAHQPSFESP
-618 AKGKDDELSPTAPL
+618 KGKDDELSPTAPL

-637 AVMVAKGDKVAAGDP
+637 AVMVNKGDKVAAGDP

-671 TVDDVFYQH
+671 TVDEVFYQH

-693 ASVSEN
+693 ISAPDNV
-699 ACEEKELEYAAS
+699 CEDKEHEYATS

>member
-1 LKDKKGWLLFLK
+1 
-13 SALPIGGIMF
+13 MF

-32 EIACRIMKTA
+32 EIACRIIKTA

-67 FAEYIGPA
+67 FAEFIGPA

-143 MSNANVPLV
+143 MSEANVPLV
-152 PGYHGEDNSVKH
+152 PGYHGTDNSVEH
-164 LLAEADKIGYPVML
+164 LLAEAEKIGYPVML

-191 VNSPAEM
+191 VNSAAEM

-240 HCVYL
+240 NCVYL

-269 DELRRRMGEAAVQA
+269 DALRKQMGEAAVQA

-352 GHAIEL
+352 GHSIEL
-358 RIYAEDAENDFMP
+358 RIYAEDTDNDFMP

-386 NIRLASV
+386 NVRLAYV
-393 RVDSGITQGDTISEY
+393 RVDSGVTQGDSISEY

-432 ALTHYHVRGVTTN
+432 ALTQYHVRGVTTN
-445 IGYLHSIVSQPA
+445 IGYLHSIISQPA

-466 FLIQHQ
+466 FLVTHQ
-472 QGIREQQNVSDS
+472 QGINEQQDVSDS
-484 IWLTLTA
+484 IWLTLA
-491 IARWN
+491 AVAYWN
-496 SLKSEAAI
+496 DLISKSD
-504 ASKNSN
+504 SS
-510 TELPAPTKQG
+510 TLPAPTKRG
-520 FRLSGKDVYRFNFT
+520 FRLSVDNVYRFNFT
-534 DANTNHQVRLYHL
+534 DANANHQARLQQSSQDTGSHFTVR
-547 YKGTET
+547 
-553 QHPENFTIQCGE
+553 CGE
-565 ERHQVSLLE
+565 ELHQVILLE
-574 QGSQFIVDIDNVRY
+574 SDNQFIVDIDNVRY
-588 IFSTLN
+588 TFNALSDEQRTTL
-594 DDQKTTV
+594 

-608 TFTHQPSFEP
+608 TFAHQPDFHS
-618 AKGKDDELSPTAPL
+618 AKDVDDELSPTAPL
-632 NGVIS
+632 NGIIS
-637 AVMVAKGDKVAAGDP
+637 AVMVAKGDEVAAGDP

-671 TVDDVFYQH
+671 KVDELFYQH
-680 GDQVQHGSILLHL
+680 GDQVQHGSILLNL
-693 ASVSEN
+693 SLISDNVSED
-699 ACEEKELEYAAS
+699 KEREYATS

>member
-1 LKDKKGWLLFLK
+1 
-13 SALPIGGIMF
+13 MF

-32 EIACRIMKTA
+32 EIACRIIKTA

-67 FAEYIGPA
+67 FAEFIGPA

-143 MSNANVPLV
+143 MSEANVPLV
-152 PGYHGEDNSVKH
+152 PGYHGTDNSIEH
-164 LLAEADKIGYPVML
+164 LSAEAEKIGYPVML

-191 VNSPAEM
+191 VNSAAEL

-210 SSFGDKQLLIEKCIL
+210 SSFGDKQLLVEKCIL
-225 QPRHVEVQVFADQHG
+225 QPRHVEIQVFADQHG
-240 HCVYL
+240 NCVYL

-269 DELRRRMGEAAVQA
+269 DELRKQMGEAAVQA

-352 GHAIEL
+352 GHSIEL
-358 RIYAEDAENDFMP
+358 RIYAEDADNDFMP
-371 STGRIDYLKEPVSDS
+371 STGCIDYLQEPISD
-386 NIRLASV
+386 NNVRLAYV
-393 RVDSGITQGDTISEY
+393 RVDSGVTQGDTISEY

-432 ALTHYHVRGVTTN
+432 ALTQYHVRGVTTN
-445 IGYLHSIVSQPA
+445 IGYLHSIVSQQA
-457 FAEIELDTG
+457 FANIELDTG
-466 FLIQHQ
+466 FLVTHQ
-472 QGIREQQNVSDS
+472 QGISEQQNVSDS
-484 IWLTLTA
+484 IWLTLA
-491 IARWN
+491 AVARWN
-496 SLKSEAAI
+496 DLISDSD
-504 ASKNSN
+504 SS
-510 TELPAPTKQG
+510 TLPAPTTQG
-520 FRLSGKDVYRFNFT
+520 FRLSVDNVYRFNFT
-534 DANTNHQVRLYHL
+534 DANTNHHIRLHHSSQQSC
-547 YKGTET
+547 T
-553 QHPENFTIQCGE
+553 QHPEPFAIECGE
-565 ERHQVSLLE
+565 ERHQVALLE
-574 QGSQFIVDIDNVRY
+574 NDNPFIVDINDVRY
-588 IFSTLN
+588 TFNALN
-594 DDQKTTV
+594 DEQKTTV

-608 TFTHQPSFEP
+608 TFAHQPSFESP
-618 AKGKDDELSPTAPL
+618 KGKDDELSPTAPL

-637 AVMVAKGDKVAAGDP
+637 AVMVNKGDKVAAGDP

-671 TVDDVFYQH
+671 TVDEVFYQH
-680 GDQVQHGSILLHL
+680 GDQVLHGSILLHL
-693 ASVSEN
+693 ISAPDNV
-699 ACEEKELEYAAS
+699 CEDKEHEYATS

>member
-1 LKDKKGWLLFLK
+1 
-13 SALPIGGIMF
+13 MF

-32 EIACRIMKTA
+32 EIACRIIKTA

-67 FAEYIGPA
+67 FAEFIGPA

-143 MSNANVPLV
+143 MSEANVPLV
-152 PGYHGEDNSVKH
+152 PGYHGTDNSIEH
-164 LLAEADKIGYPVML
+164 LSAEAEKIGYPVML

-191 VNSPAEM
+191 VNSAAEL

-210 SSFGDKQLLIEKCIL
+210 SSFGDKQLLVEKCIL
-225 QPRHVEVQVFADQHG
+225 QPRHVEIQVFADQHG
-240 HCVYL
+240 NCVYL

-254 RHQKVVEEAPAPGLS
+254 RHQKVVEEAPAPALS
-269 DELRRRMGEAAVQA
+269 DELRKQMGEAAVQA
-283 AQAIDYVG
+283 AKAIDYVG

-330 EWQFKVAAGEHLP
+330 EWQFNVAAGEHLP
-343 ISQSEITHN
+343 ISQSEITHS
-352 GHAIEL
+352 GHSIEL
-358 RIYAEDAENDFMP
+358 RIYAEDADNDFMP
-371 STGRIDYLKEPVSDS
+371 STGRIDYLHEPVSDR
-386 NIRLASV
+386 NVRLAHV
-393 RVDSGITQGDTISEY
+393 RVDSGVTQGDTISEY

-432 ALTHYHVRGVTTN
+432 ALTQYHVCGVTTN

-457 FAEIELDTG
+457 FTNIELDTG
-466 FLIQHQ
+466 FLVTHQ
-472 QGIREQQNVSDS
+472 QSINEQQSVSDS
-484 IWLTLTA
+484 IWLTLATV
-491 IARWN
+491 ARWN
-496 SLKSEAAI
+496 VLTSKSG
-504 ASKNSN
+504 NS
-510 TELPAPTKQG
+510 TLPAPTTQG
-520 FRLSGKDVYRFNFT
+520 FRLSVNNVYRFNFT
-534 DANTNHQVRLYHL
+534 DANANHQVRLQQSSQD
-547 YKGTET
+547 TEA
-553 QHPENFTIQCGE
+553 HFTVRCGE
-565 ERHQVSLLE
+565 ELHQVTLLE
-574 QGSQFIVDIDNVRY
+574 SGNQFIADIDNVRY
-588 IFSTLN
+588 TFNALN
-594 DDQKTTV
+594 DEQKTTV
-601 FYLGQQR
+601 LYLGQQR
-608 TFTHQPSFEP
+608 TFAHQPSFESP
-618 AKGKDDELSPTAPL
+618 KGKDDELSPTAPL

-637 AVMVAKGDKVAAGDP
+637 AVMVNKGDKVAAGDP

-671 TVDDVFYQH
+671 TVDEVFYQH

-693 ASVSEN
+693 ISAPDNV
-699 ACEEKELEYAAS
+699 CEDKEHEYATS

>member
-1 LKDKKGWLLFLK
+1 
-13 SALPIGGIMF
+13 MF

-32 EIACRIMKTA
+32 EIACRIIKTA

-67 FAEYIGPA
+67 FAEFIGPA

-120 IVFIGPSTSAIEAMG
+120 IVFIGPPTSAIEAMG

-143 MSNANVPLV
+143 MSEANVPLV
-152 PGYHGEDNSVKH
+152 PGYHGTDNSVEH
-164 LLAEADKIGYPVML
+164 LLAEAEKIGYPVML

-191 VNSPAEM
+191 VNSAAEM

-240 HCVYL
+240 NCVYL

-269 DELRRRMGEAAVQA
+269 DELRKQMGKAAVQA

-330 EWQFKVAAGEHLP
+330 EWQFKVADGEHLP

-352 GHAIEL
+352 GHSIEL
-358 RIYAEDAENDFMP
+358 RIYAEDADNDFMP
-371 STGRIDYLKEPVSDS
+371 STGRIDYLKEPLSDKDVH
-386 NIRLASV
+386 LACV
-393 RVDSGITQGDTISEY
+393 RVDSGVAQGDTISEY

-432 ALTHYHVRGVTTN
+432 ALTQYHVRGVTIN
-445 IGYLHSIVSQPA
+445 IGYLHSIISQPA
-457 FAEIELDTG
+457 FANIELDTD
-466 FLIQHQ
+466 FLVKHQ
-472 QGIREQQNVSDS
+472 QGISAQQNVSES
-484 IWLTLTA
+484 IWLALA
-491 IARWN
+491 AVARWN
-496 SLKSEAAI
+496 DLISKSD
-504 ASKNSN
+504 SS
-510 TELPAPTKQG
+510 TLPAPTKQG
-520 FRLSGKDVYRFNFT
+520 FRLSVDNVYRFNFT
-534 DANTNHQVRLYHL
+534 DANANHQVRLQQSSQDTGFQHL
-547 YKGTET
+547 N
-553 QHPENFTIQCGE
+553 HLNVRCGE
-565 ERHQVSLLE
+565 ELHQVILLE
-574 QGSQFIVDIDNVRY
+574 SGNQFIVDIDNERY
-588 IFSTLN
+588 TFNALS
-594 DDQKTTV
+594 DEQKTTL

-608 TFTHQPSFEP
+608 TFAHQPSFES
-618 AKGKDDELSPTAPL
+618 AKGQDDELSPTAPL

-637 AVMVAKGDKVAAGDP
+637 AVMVNKGDKVAAGDP

-671 TVDDVFYQH
+671 TVDEVFYQH

-693 ASVSEN
+693 ASTPESDC
-699 ACEEKELEYAAS
+699 ADKEREYATS

>member
-1 LKDKKGWLLFLK
+1 
-13 SALPIGGIMF
+13 MF
-23 KRILIANRG
+23 KKILIANRG
-32 EIACRIMKTA
+32 EIACRIIKTA

-67 FAEYIGPA
+67 FAEFIGPA

-85 AIIGAAKKWQ
+85 AIINAAKKWQ

-143 MSNANVPLV
+143 MSEANVPLV
-152 PGYHGEDNSVKH
+152 PGYHGTDNSVEH
-164 LLAEADKIGYPVML
+164 LLAEAEKIGYPVML

-191 VNSPAEM
+191 VDSAAEM

-240 HCVYL
+240 NCVYL

-269 DELRRRMGEAAVQA
+269 DELRKQMGEAAVQA

-298 LDSRGQFYFM
+298 LDSRGHFYFM

-330 EWQFKVAAGEHLP
+330 EWQFKIAAGECLP

-352 GHAIEL
+352 GHSIEL
-358 RIYAEDAENDFMP
+358 RIYAEDADNDFMP
-371 STGRIDYLKEPVSDS
+371 STGRIDYLKEPLSDKDV
-386 NIRLASV
+386 RLACV
-393 RVDSGITQGDTISEY
+393 RVDSGVAQGDTISEY

-432 ALTHYHVRGVTTN
+432 ALTQYHVRGVTTN

-457 FAEIELDTG
+457 FANIELDTD
-466 FLIQHQ
+466 FLVKHQ
-472 QGIREQQNVSDS
+472 QGISAQQNVSDS
-484 IWLTLTA
+484 IWLTLA
-491 IARWN
+491 AVARWN
-496 SLKSEAAI
+496 DLISKSD
-504 ASKNSN
+504 SS
-510 TELPAPTKQG
+510 TLPAPTKQG
-520 FRLSGKDVYRFNFT
+520 FRLSVDNVYRFNFT
-534 DANTNHQVRLYHL
+534 DANAN
-547 YKGTET
+547 
-553 QHPENFTIQCGE
+553 
-565 ERHQVSLLE
+565 HQVSLQQSSQDTGSHFTIRCGEELHQVILLE
-574 QGSQFIVDIDNVRY
+574 SGNQFIVDIDNERY
-588 IFSTLN
+588 TFNALSYE
-594 DDQKTTV
+594 QKTTL

-608 TFTHQPSFEP
+608 TFAHQPSFES
-618 AKGKDDELSPTAPL
+618 AKGQDDELSPTAPL

-637 AVMVAKGDKVAAGDP
+637 AVMVNKGDEVAAGDP

-671 TVDDVFYQH
+671 IIDEVFYQH

-693 ASVSEN
+693 ISALEN
-699 ACEEKELEYAAS
+699 VCEDKEHEYATS

>member
-1 LKDKKGWLLFLK
+1 
-13 SALPIGGIMF
+13 MF

-32 EIACRIMKTA
+32 EIACRIIKTA

-54 EADRSSLHVKQAD
+54 EVDRDCLHVKQAD
-67 FAEYIGPA
+67 FAEFIGPA

-85 AIIGAAKKWQ
+85 AVIRAAKKWQ

-120 IVFIGPSTSAIEAMG
+120 IVFVGPSTSAIEAMG

-143 MSNANVPLV
+143 MSDADVPLV
-152 PGYHGEDNSVKH
+152 PGYHGADNSVEH
-164 LLAEADKIGYPVML
+164 LLAEAAKIGYPIML

-191 VNSPAEM
+191 VNSAAEM
-198 PLAIDGAQREAL
+198 PLAIEGAQREAL

-240 HCVYL
+240 NCVYL

-269 DELRRRMGEAAVQA
+269 DELRKQMGAAAVQA

-298 LDSRGQFYFM
+298 LDNRGQFYFM

-330 EWQFKVAAGEHLP
+330 EWQFKIAAGERLP
-343 ISQSEITHN
+343 ISQSDITHN
-352 GHAIEL
+352 GHSIEL

-386 NIRLASV
+386 NVRLACV
-393 RVDSGITQGDTISEY
+393 RVDSGVTQSDAISEY

-432 ALTHYHVRGVTTN
+432 ALTQYHVRGVTTN
-445 IGYLHSIVSQPA
+445 IGYLHSIISQPA
-457 FAEIELDTG
+457 FAEVELDTG
-466 FLIQHQ
+466 FLIKHQ
-472 QGIREQQNVSDS
+472 QGINEQQKVSES
-484 IWLTLTA
+484 IWLSLA
-491 IARWN
+491 AVARWN
-496 SLKSEAAI
+496 DL
-504 ASKNSN
+504 ASKSSDSA
-510 TELPAPTKQG
+510 LPAPTTQG
-520 FRLSGKDVYRFNFT
+520 FRLSVNNIYRFNFT
-534 DANTNHQVRLYHL
+534 DANANHQVRLQ
-547 YKGTET
+547 KSSQET
-553 QHPENFTIQCGE
+553 VAQQPDHFTVQCGE
-565 ERHQVSLLE
+565 ALHRVCLIERNNP
-574 QGSQFIVDIDNVRY
+574 FIVDIDGVRY
-588 IFSTLN
+588 TFSVLN
-594 DDQKTTV
+594 DEQKTTL

-608 TFTHQPSFEP
+608 TFSHQPSFESP
-618 AKGKDDELSPTAPL
+618 KGKDDELSPTAPL

-637 AVMVAKGDKVAAGDP
+637 AVMVNKGDEVAAGDP

-671 TVDDVFYQH
+671 TVDEIFYQH

-693 ASVSEN
+693 ASTSESD
-699 ACEEKELEYAAS
+699 CIDKEREYATS

>member
-1 LKDKKGWLLFLK
+1 
-13 SALPIGGIMF
+13 MF

-32 EIACRIMKTA
+32 EIACRIIKTA

-67 FAEYIGPA
+67 FAEFIGPA

-85 AIIGAAKKWQ
+85 AIIGAAKKLQ

-143 MSNANVPLV
+143 MSEANVPLV
-152 PGYHGEDNSVKH
+152 PGYHGTDNSVEH
-164 LLAEADKIGYPVML
+164 LLAEAEKIGYPVML

-191 VNSPAEM
+191 VSSAAEM

-225 QPRHVEVQVFADQHG
+225 QPRHVEVQVFADKHG
-240 HCVYL
+240 NCVYL

-269 DELRRRMGEAAVQA
+269 DELRKQMGEAAVQA

-352 GHAIEL
+352 GHSIEL
-358 RIYAEDAENDFMP
+358 RIYAEDADNDFMP
-371 STGRIDYLKEPVSDS
+371 STGRIDYLKEPLSDS
-386 NIRLASV
+386 NVRLACV
-393 RVDSGITQGDTISEY
+393 RVDSGVTHGDTISEY

-432 ALTHYHVRGVTTN
+432 ALTQYHVRGVTTN
-445 IGYLHSIVSQPA
+445 IGYLHSIISQLA
-457 FAEIELDTG
+457 FAEIELDTD
-466 FLIQHQ
+466 FLVKHQ
-472 QGIREQQNVSDS
+472 QGISEQQNVSDS
-484 IWLTLTA
+484 IWLTLA
-491 IARWN
+491 AVARWN
-496 SLKSEAAI
+496 DLISKSD
-504 ASKNSN
+504 SS
-510 TELPAPTKQG
+510 TLPAPTTQG
-520 FRLSGKDVYRFNFT
+520 FRLSVNNVYRFNFT
-534 DANTNHQVRLYHL
+534 DVNANHQVRLQQSSQDTGAH
-547 YKGTET
+547 
-553 QHPENFTIQCGE
+553 FTVRCGE
-565 ERHQVSLLE
+565 ELHQITLLE
-574 QGSQFIVDIDNVRY
+574 SDNPFIVDIDNVRY
-588 IFSTLN
+588 TFNALN
-594 DDQKTTV
+594 DEQKTTV

-608 TFTHQPSFEP
+608 TFAHQPNFDS
-618 AKGKDDELSPTAPL
+618 AKDVDDELSPTAPL

-637 AVMVAKGDKVAAGDP
+637 AVMVNKGDKVAAGDP

-671 TVDDVFYQH
+671 TVDEVFYQH

-693 ASVSEN
+693 ASTPESGC
-699 ACEEKELEYAAS
+699 ADKEREYATS

>member
-1 LKDKKGWLLFLK
+1 MHFLK
-13 SALPIGGIMF
+13 SAPPIGGIMF

-32 EIACRIMKTA
+32 EIACRIIKTA

-54 EADRSSLHVKQAD
+54 EADRSSLHVKHAD
-67 FAEYIGPA
+67 FAEFIGPA

-108 NPKLAKACSENG
+108 NPKLAKACNENG

-143 MSNANVPLV
+143 MSEANVPLV
-152 PGYHGEDNSVKH
+152 PGYHDTDNSVEH
-164 LLAEADKIGYPVML
+164 LLAEAEKIGYPVML

-191 VNSPAEM
+191 VNSAAEM

-240 HCVYL
+240 NCVYL

-254 RHQKVVEEAPAPGLS
+254 RHQKVVEEAPAPGLG
-269 DELRRRMGEAAVQA
+269 DELRKQMGEAAVQA

-298 LDSRGQFYFM
+298 LDSRGEFYFM

-330 EWQFKVAAGEHLP
+330 EWQFKIAAGEHLP
-343 ISQSEITHN
+343 ISQYEINHN
-352 GHAIEL
+352 GHSIEL
-358 RIYAEDAENDFMP
+358 RIYAEDADNDFMP
-371 STGRIDYLKEPVSDS
+371 STGRIDYLQEPISDS
-386 NIRLASV
+386 NVRLACV
-393 RVDSGITQGDTISEY
+393 RVDSGVTQGDTISEY

-432 ALTHYHVRGVTTN
+432 ALTQYHVRGVTTN
-445 IGYLHSIVSQPA
+445 IGYLHSIISQPA
-457 FAEIELDTG
+457 FADIKLDTG
-466 FLIQHQ
+466 FLVTHQ
-472 QGIREQQNVSDS
+472 QSINEQQSVSDS
-484 IWLTLTA
+484 IWLTLA
-491 IARWN
+491 SVARWN
-496 SLKSEAAI
+496 DLTSKSG
-504 ASKNSN
+504 NS
-510 TELPAPTKQG
+510 TLPAPTKQG
-520 FRLSGKDVYRFNFT
+520 FRLSVNNVYRFNFT
-534 DANTNHQVRLYHL
+534 DANANHQVRLQQSSQD
-547 YKGTET
+547 TEA
-553 QHPENFTIQCGE
+553 HFTVGCGE
-565 ERHQVSLLE
+565 ELHQVTLLE
-574 QGSQFIVDIDNVRY
+574 SGNQFIADIDNVRY
-588 IFSTLN
+588 TFNALN
-594 DDQKTTV
+594 DEQKTTV

-608 TFTHQPSFEP
+608 TFTHQPSFESP
-618 AKGKDDELSPTAPL
+618 KGKDDELSPTAPL

-637 AVMVAKGDKVAAGDP
+637 AVMVNKGDKVAAGDP

-671 TVDDVFYQH
+671 TVDEVFYQH

-693 ASVSEN
+693 ISAPDNV
-699 ACEEKELEYAAS
+699 CEDKEHEYATS

>member
-1 LKDKKGWLLFLK
+1 
-13 SALPIGGIMF
+13 MF

-32 EIACRIMKTA
+32 EIACRIIKTA

-67 FAEYIGPA
+67 FAEFIGPA

-143 MSNANVPLV
+143 MSEANVPLV
-152 PGYHGEDNSVKH
+152 PGYHGTDNSVEH
-164 LLAEADKIGYPVML
+164 LLAEAEKIGYPVML

-191 VNSPAEM
+191 VNSAAEM

-269 DELRRRMGEAAVQA
+269 DELRKQMGEAAVQA

-343 ISQSEITHN
+343 ISQSKITHN
-352 GHAIEL
+352 GHSIEL
-358 RIYAEDAENDFMP
+358 RIYAEDADNDFMP
-371 STGRIDYLKEPVSDS
+371 STGRIDYLHEPVSDR
-386 NIRLASV
+386 NVRLAYM
-393 RVDSGITQGDTISEY
+393 RVDSGVTQGDTISEY

-432 ALTHYHVRGVTTN
+432 ALTQYHVRGVTTN
-445 IGYLHSIVSQPA
+445 IGYLHSIISQPA
-457 FAEIELDTG
+457 FADIKLDTG
-466 FLIQHQ
+466 FLVTHQ
-472 QGIREQQNVSDS
+472 QSINEQQSVSDS
-484 IWLTLTA
+484 IWLTLA
-491 IARWN
+491 SVARWN
-496 SLKSEAAI
+496 VLTSKSG
-504 ASKNSN
+504 NS
-510 TELPAPTKQG
+510 TLPAPTKQG
-520 FRLSGKDVYRFNFT
+520 FRLSVNNVYRFNFT
-534 DANTNHQVRLYHL
+534 DANANHQVRLQQSSQD
-547 YKGTET
+547 TEA
-553 QHPENFTIQCGE
+553 HFTVGCGE
-565 ERHQVSLLE
+565 ELHQVTLLE
-574 QGSQFIVDIDNVRY
+574 SGNQFIADIDNVRY
-588 IFSTLN
+588 TFNALN
-594 DDQKTTV
+594 DEQKTTV

-608 TFTHQPSFEP
+608 TLAHQPSFESP
-618 AKGKDDELSPTAPL
+618 KGKDDELSPTAPL

-637 AVMVAKGDKVAAGDP
+637 AVMVNKGDKVAAGDP

-671 TVDDVFYQH
+671 TVDEVFYQH

-693 ASVSEN
+693 ISAPDNV
-699 ACEEKELEYAAS
+699 CEDKEHEYATS

>member
-1 LKDKKGWLLFLK
+1 MHFLK
-13 SALPIGGIMF
+13 SAPPIGGIMF

-32 EIACRIMKTA
+32 EIACRIIKTA

-54 EADRSSLHVKQAD
+54 AADRSSLHVKQAD
-67 FAEYIGPA
+67 FAEFIGPA

-108 NPKLAKACSENG
+108 NPKLAKVCSKNG

-143 MSNANVPLV
+143 MSEANVPLV
-152 PGYHGEDNSVKH
+152 PGYHGTDNSVDH
-164 LLAEADKIGYPVML
+164 LLAEAEKIGYPVML

-186 KGMRV
+186 KGMRM
-191 VNSPAEM
+191 VNSAAEM

-240 HCVYL
+240 NCVYL

-269 DELRRRMGEAAVQA
+269 DELRKQMGEAAVQA

-352 GHAIEL
+352 GHSIEL
-358 RIYAEDAENDFMP
+358 RIYAEDADNDFMP
-371 STGRIDYLKEPVSDS
+371 STGCIDYLQEPISD
-386 NIRLASV
+386 NNVRLAYV
-393 RVDSGITQGDTISEY
+393 RVDSGVTQGDTISEY

-445 IGYLHSIVSQPA
+445 IGYLHSIISQPA

-466 FLIQHQ
+466 FLVTHQ
-472 QGIREQQNVSDS
+472 QGISEQQNVSDS
-484 IWLTLTA
+484 IWLTLA
-491 IARWN
+491 AVARWN
-496 SLKSEAAI
+496 DLTSKSG
-504 ASKNSN
+504 SS
-510 TELPAPTKQG
+510 TLPSPTTQG
-520 FRLSGKDVYRFNFT
+520 FRLSVDNVYRFNFT
-534 DANTNHQVRLYHL
+534 DANANHHVRLHHSSQQSCS
-547 YKGTET
+547 
-553 QHPENFTIQCGE
+553 QHPEPFAIECGE
-565 ERHQVSLLE
+565 ERHQVALLE
-574 QGSQFIVDIDNVRY
+574 NDNPFIVDIDNVRY
-588 IFSTLN
+588 TFNALN
-594 DDQKTTV
+594 GDQKTTV

-608 TFTHQPSFEP
+608 TFAHQPSFESP
-618 AKGKDDELSPTAPL
+618 KGKDDELSPTAPL

-637 AVMVAKGDKVAAGDP
+637 AVMVNKGDKVAAGDP

-671 TVDDVFYQH
+671 IVDEVFYQH

-693 ASVSEN
+693 ISAPDNV
-699 ACEEKELEYAAS
+699 CEDKEREYAAS

>member
-1 LKDKKGWLLFLK
+1 MHFLK
-13 SALPIGGIMF
+13 SAPPIGGIMF

-32 EIACRIMKTA
+32 EIACRIIKTA

-67 FAEYIGPA
+67 FAEFIGPA

-143 MSNANVPLV
+143 MSEANVPLV
-152 PGYHGEDNSVKH
+152 PGYHGTDNSVEL
-164 LLAEADKIGYPVML
+164 LLAEAEKIGYPVML

-191 VNSPAEM
+191 VNSEAEM

-240 HCVYL
+240 NCVYL

-269 DELRRRMGEAAVQA
+269 DELRQQMGEAAVQA

-352 GHAIEL
+352 GHSIEL
-358 RIYAEDAENDFMP
+358 RIYAEDADNDFMP
-371 STGRIDYLKEPVSDS
+371 STGCIDYLQEPISD
-386 NIRLASV
+386 NNARLACV
-393 RVDSGITQGDTISEY
+393 RVDSGVTQGDTISEY

-432 ALTHYHVRGVTTN
+432 ALTQYHVCGVTTN
-445 IGYLHSIVSQPA
+445 IGYLHSIISQPA
-457 FAEIELDTG
+457 FANIELDTG
-466 FLIQHQ
+466 FLVTHQ
-472 QGIREQQNVSDS
+472 QSINEQQSVSDS

-491 IARWN
+491 VTRW
-496 SLKSEAAI
+496 SVLTSKSG
-504 ASKNSN
+504 SS
-510 TELPAPTKQG
+510 TLPAPTTQG
-520 FRLSGKDVYRFNFT
+520 FRLSVNNVYRFNFT
-534 DANTNHQVRLYHL
+534 DANANHQVRLQQSSQD
-547 YKGTET
+547 TEA
-553 QHPENFTIQCGE
+553 HFTVRCGE
-565 ERHQVSLLE
+565 ELHQVTLLE
-574 QGSQFIVDIDNVRY
+574 SDNPFIVDINNVRY
-588 IFSTLN
+588 TFNALN
-594 DDQKTTV
+594 DEQKTTV

-608 TFTHQPSFEP
+608 TFEHQPSFESP
-618 AKGKDDELSPTAPL
+618 KGKDDELSPTAPL

-637 AVMVAKGDKVAAGDP
+637 AVMVNKGDEVAAGDP

-671 TVDDVFYQH
+671 TVDEVFYQH

-693 ASVSEN
+693 ISAPDNV
-699 ACEEKELEYAAS
+699 CEDKEREYATS

>member
-1 LKDKKGWLLFLK
+1 
-13 SALPIGGIMF
+13 MF

-32 EIACRIMKTA
+32 EIAYRIIKTA

-67 FAEYIGPA
+67 FAEFIGPA

-143 MSNANVPLV
+143 MSEANVPLV
-152 PGYHGEDNSVKH
+152 PGYHGTDNSVEH
-164 LLAEADKIGYPVML
+164 LSAEAEKIGYPVML

-191 VNSPAEM
+191 VNSAAEM

-240 HCVYL
+240 NCVYL

-269 DELRRRMGEAAVQA
+269 DELRKQMGEAAVQA

-343 ISQSEITHN
+343 ISQSKITHN
-352 GHAIEL
+352 GHSIEL
-358 RIYAEDAENDFMP
+358 RIYAEDADNDFMP
-371 STGRIDYLKEPVSDS
+371 STGRIDYLHEPVSDR
-386 NIRLASV
+386 NVRLAYM
-393 RVDSGITQGDTISEY
+393 RVDSGVTQGDTISEY

-432 ALTHYHVRGVTTN
+432 ALTQYHVRGVTTN
-445 IGYLHSIVSQPA
+445 IGYLHSIISQPA
-457 FAEIELDTG
+457 FADIKLDTG
-466 FLIQHQ
+466 FLVTHQ
-472 QGIREQQNVSDS
+472 QSINEQQSVSDS
-484 IWLTLTA
+484 IWLTLA
-491 IARWN
+491 SVARWN
-496 SLKSEAAI
+496 VLTSKSG
-504 ASKNSN
+504 NS
-510 TELPAPTKQG
+510 TLPAPTKQG
-520 FRLSGKDVYRFNFT
+520 FRLSVNNVYRFNFT
-534 DANTNHQVRLYHL
+534 DANANHQVRLQQSSQD
-547 YKGTET
+547 TEA
-553 QHPENFTIQCGE
+553 HFTVGCGE
-565 ERHQVSLLE
+565 ELHQVTLLE
-574 QGSQFIVDIDNVRY
+574 SGNQFIADIDNVRY
-588 IFSTLN
+588 TFNALN
-594 DDQKTTV
+594 DEQKTTV

-608 TFTHQPSFEP
+608 TFAHQPSFESP
-618 AKGKDDELSPTAPL
+618 KGKDDELSPTAPL

-637 AVMVAKGDKVAAGDP
+637 AVMVNKGDKVAAGDP

-671 TVDDVFYQH
+671 TVDEVFYQH

-693 ASVSEN
+693 ISAPDNV
-699 ACEEKELEYAAS
+699 CEDKEHEYATS

>member
-1 LKDKKGWLLFLK
+1 MHFLK
-13 SALPIGGIMF
+13 SAPPIGGIMF

-32 EIACRIMKTA
+32 EIACRIIKTA

-67 FAEYIGPA
+67 FAEFIGPA

-143 MSNANVPLV
+143 MSEANVPLV
-152 PGYHGEDNSVKH
+152 PGYHGTDNSIEH
-164 LLAEADKIGYPVML
+164 LSAEAEKIGYPVML

-191 VNSPAEM
+191 VNSAAEL

-210 SSFGDKQLLIEKCIL
+210 SSFGDKQLLVEKCIL
-225 QPRHVEVQVFADQHG
+225 QPRHVEIQVFADQHG
-240 HCVYL
+240 NCVYL

-269 DELRRRMGEAAVQA
+269 DELRKQMGEAAVQA

-330 EWQFKVAAGEHLP
+330 EWQFNVAAGEHLP
-343 ISQSEITHN
+343 ISQSEITHS
-352 GHAIEL
+352 GHSIEL
-358 RIYAEDAENDFMP
+358 RIYAEDADNDFMP
-371 STGRIDYLKEPVSDS
+371 STGRIDYLHEPVSDR
-386 NIRLASV
+386 NVRLAHV
-393 RVDSGITQGDTISEY
+393 RVDSGVTQGDTISEY

-432 ALTHYHVRGVTTN
+432 ALTQYHVCGVTTN
-445 IGYLHSIVSQPA
+445 IGYLHSIISQPA
-457 FAEIELDTG
+457 FADIKLDTG
-466 FLIQHQ
+466 FLVTHQ
-472 QGIREQQNVSDS
+472 QSINEQQSVSDS
-484 IWLTLTA
+484 IWLTLA
-491 IARWN
+491 SVARWN
-496 SLKSEAAI
+496 VLTSKSG
-504 ASKNSN
+504 NS
-510 TELPAPTKQG
+510 TLPAPTKQG
-520 FRLSGKDVYRFNFT
+520 FRLSVNNVYRFNFT
-534 DANTNHQVRLYHL
+534 DANANHQVRLQQSSQD
-547 YKGTET
+547 TEA
-553 QHPENFTIQCGE
+553 HFTVGCGQE
-565 ERHQVSLLE
+565 LHQVTLLE
-574 QGSQFIVDIDNVRY
+574 SGNQFIADIDNVRY
-588 IFSTLN
+588 TFNALN
-594 DDQKTTV
+594 DEQKTTV

-608 TFTHQPSFEP
+608 TFAHQPSFESP
-618 AKGKDDELSPTAPL
+618 KGKDDELSPTAPL

-637 AVMVAKGDKVAAGDP
+637 AVMVNKGDKVAAGDP

-671 TVDDVFYQH
+671 TVDEVFYQH

-693 ASVSEN
+693 ISAPDNV
-699 ACEEKELEYAAS
+699 CEDKEHEYATS

>member
-1 LKDKKGWLLFLK
+1 
-13 SALPIGGIMF
+13 MF

-32 EIACRIMKTA
+32 EIACRIIKTA

-67 FAEYIGPA
+67 FAEFIGPA
-75 PASESYLDID
+75 PAIESYLDIN
-85 AIIGAAKKWQ
+85 AIIDAAKKWQ

-120 IVFIGPSTSAIEAMG
+120 IAFIGPSTSAIEAMG

-143 MSNANVPLV
+143 MSEANVPLV
-152 PGYHGEDNSVKH
+152 PGYHGTDNSIEH
-164 LLAEADKIGYPVML
+164 LSAEAEKIGYPVML

-191 VNSPAEM
+191 VNSAAEL

-210 SSFGDKQLLIEKCIL
+210 SSFGDKQLLVEKCIL
-225 QPRHVEVQVFADQHG
+225 QPRHVEIQVFADQHG
-240 HCVYL
+240 NCVYL

-254 RHQKVVEEAPAPGLS
+254 RHQKVVEEAPAPALS
-269 DELRRRMGEAAVQA
+269 DELRKQMGEAAVQA

-352 GHAIEL
+352 GHSIEL
-358 RIYAEDAENDFMP
+358 RIYAEDADNDFMP
-371 STGRIDYLKEPVSDS
+371 STGCIDYLQEPISD
-386 NIRLASV
+386 NNVRLACV
-393 RVDSGITQGDTISEY
+393 RVDSGVTQGDTISEY

-432 ALTHYHVRGVTTN
+432 ALTQYHVRGVTTN

-457 FAEIELDTG
+457 FADIELDTG
-466 FLIQHQ
+466 FLVTHQ
-472 QGIREQQNVSDS
+472 QGISEQQNVSDS
-484 IWLTLTA
+484 IWLTLA
-491 IARWN
+491 AVARWN
-496 SLKSEAAI
+496 DLISE
-504 ASKNSN
+504 SDSS
-510 TELPAPTKQG
+510 TLPAPTTQG
-520 FRLSGKDVYRFNFT
+520 FRLSVDNVYRFNFT
-534 DANTNHQVRLYHL
+534 DANTNHHVRLHHSSQQSCS
-547 YKGTET
+547 
-553 QHPENFTIQCGE
+553 QHPEPFAIECGE
-565 ERHQVSLLE
+565 ERHQVALLE
-574 QGSQFIVDIDNVRY
+574 NDNPFIVDIDNVRY
-588 IFSTLN
+588 TFNALN
-594 DDQKTTV
+594 GEQKTTV

-608 TFTHQPSFEP
+608 TFAHQPSFESP
-618 AKGKDDELSPTAPL
+618 KGKDDELSPTAPL

-637 AVMVAKGDKVAAGDP
+637 AVMVNKGDKVAAGDP

-671 TVDDVFYQH
+671 TVDEVFYQH

-693 ASVSEN
+693 ISAPDNV
-699 ACEEKELEYAAS
+699 CEDKEHEYATS

>member
-1 LKDKKGWLLFLK
+1 MHFLK
-13 SALPIGGIMF
+13 SAPPIGGIMF

-32 EIACRIMKTA
+32 EIACRIIKTA

-67 FAEYIGPA
+67 FAEFIGPA

-143 MSNANVPLV
+143 MSEANVPLV
-152 PGYHGEDNSVKH
+152 PGYHGTDNSVEH
-164 LLAEADKIGYPVML
+164 LLAEAEKIGYPVML

-191 VNSPAEM
+191 VNSATEM

-210 SSFGDKQLLIEKCIL
+210 SSFGDKQLLVEKCIL

-240 HCVYL
+240 NCVYL

-254 RHQKVVEEAPAPGLS
+254 RHQKVVEEAPAPGLG
-269 DELRRRMGEAAVQA
+269 DELRKQMGEAAVQA

-298 LDSRGQFYFM
+298 LDSRGEFYFM

-330 EWQFKVAAGEHLP
+330 EWQFKIAAGEHLP
-343 ISQSEITHN
+343 ISQYEINHN
-352 GHAIEL
+352 GHSIEL
-358 RIYAEDAENDFMP
+358 RIYAEDADNDFMP
-371 STGRIDYLKEPVSDS
+371 STGRIDYLQEPSSDS
-386 NIRLASV
+386 NIRLTCV
-393 RVDSGITQGDTISEY
+393 RVDSGVTQGDTISEY

-432 ALTHYHVRGVTTN
+432 ALTQYHVRGVTTN
-445 IGYLHSIVSQPA
+445 IGYLHSIISQPA

-466 FLIQHQ
+466 FLVTHQ
-472 QGIREQQNVSDS
+472 QGISEQQNVSDS
-484 IWLTLTA
+484 IWLTLA
-491 IARWN
+491 AVARWN
-496 SLKSEAAI
+496 DLISKSDR
-504 ASKNSN
+504 S
-510 TELPAPTKQG
+510 TLPAPTTQG
-520 FRLSGKDVYRFNFT
+520 FRLSVDNVYRFNFT
-534 DANTNHQVRLYHL
+534 DANTNHQVRLQQSSQETGALHL
-547 YKGTET
+547 N
-553 QHPENFTIQCGE
+553 HFTVRCGE
-565 ERHQVSLLE
+565 ELHQVILLE
-574 QGSQFIVDIDNVRY
+574 SGNQFIVDIDNVRY
-588 IFSTLN
+588 IYNALS

-608 TFTHQPSFEP
+608 TFAHQPSFESP
-618 AKGKDDELSPTAPL
+618 KGKDDELSPTAPL

-637 AVMVAKGDKVAAGDP
+637 AVMVNKGDKVAAGDP

-671 TVDDVFYQH
+671 TVDEMFYQH
-680 GDQVQHGSILLHL
+680 GDQVLHGSILLHL
-693 ASVSEN
+693 ISAPDNV
-699 ACEEKELEYAAS
+699 CEDKEHEYATS

>member
-1 LKDKKGWLLFLK
+1 
-13 SALPIGGIMF
+13 MF

-32 EIACRIMKTA
+32 EIACRIIKTA

-67 FAEYIGPA
+67 FAEFIGPA

-143 MSNANVPLV
+143 MSEANVPLV
-152 PGYHGEDNSVKH
+152 PGYHGTDNSVEH
-164 LLAEADKIGYPVML
+164 LLAEAEKIGYPVML

-191 VNSPAEM
+191 VNSAAEM

-240 HCVYL
+240 NCVYL

-269 DELRRRMGEAAVQA
+269 DALRKQMGEAAVQA

-330 EWQFKVAAGEHLP
+330 EWQCKVAAGEHLP

-352 GHAIEL
+352 GHSIEL
-358 RIYAEDAENDFMP
+358 RIYAEDTDNDFMP

-386 NIRLASV
+386 NVRLAYV
-393 RVDSGITQGDTISEY
+393 RVDSGVTQGDSISEY

-432 ALTHYHVRGVTTN
+432 ALTQYHVRGVTTN
-445 IGYLHSIVSQPA
+445 IGYLHSIISQPA

-466 FLIQHQ
+466 FLVTHQ
-472 QGIREQQNVSDS
+472 QGINEQQDVSDS
-484 IWLTLTA
+484 IWLTLA
-491 IARWN
+491 AVAYWN
-496 SLKSEAAI
+496 DLISKSD
-504 ASKNSN
+504 SS
-510 TELPAPTKQG
+510 TLPAPTKRG
-520 FRLSGKDVYRFNFT
+520 FRLSVDNVYRFNFT
-534 DANTNHQVRLYHL
+534 DANANHQARLQQSSQDTGSHFTVR
-547 YKGTET
+547 
-553 QHPENFTIQCGE
+553 CGE
-565 ERHQVSLLE
+565 ELHQVILLE
-574 QGSQFIVDIDNVRY
+574 SDNQFIVDIDNVRY
-588 IFSTLN
+588 TFNALSDEQRTTL
-594 DDQKTTV
+594 

-608 TFTHQPSFEP
+608 TFAHQPDFHS
-618 AKGKDDELSPTAPL
+618 AKDVDDELSPTAPL
-632 NGVIS
+632 NGIIS
-637 AVMVAKGDKVAAGDP
+637 AVMVAKGDEVAAGDP

-671 TVDDVFYQH
+671 KVDELFYQH
-680 GDQVQHGSILLHL
+680 GDQVQHGSILLNL
-693 ASVSEN
+693 SLISDNVSED
-699 ACEEKELEYAAS
+699 KEREYATS

>member
-1 LKDKKGWLLFLK
+1 
-13 SALPIGGIMF
+13 MF

-32 EIACRIMKTA
+32 EIACRIIKTA

-67 FAEYIGPA
+67 FAEFIGPA

-120 IVFIGPSTSAIEAMG
+120 IVFIGPPTSAIEAMG

-143 MSNANVPLV
+143 MSEANVPLV
-152 PGYHGEDNSVKH
+152 PGYHGTDNSVEH
-164 LLAEADKIGYPVML
+164 LLAEAEKIGYPVML

-191 VNSPAEM
+191 VNSAAEM

-225 QPRHVEVQVFADQHG
+225 QPRHVEVQVFADKHG
-240 HCVYL
+240 NCVYL

-269 DELRRRMGEAAVQA
+269 DELRKQMGEAAVQA

-352 GHAIEL
+352 GHSIEL
-358 RIYAEDAENDFMP
+358 RIYAEDADNDFMP
-371 STGRIDYLKEPVSDS
+371 STGRIDYLKEPLSDS
-386 NIRLASV
+386 NVRLACV
-393 RVDSGITQGDTISEY
+393 RVDSGVTHGDTISEY

-432 ALTHYHVRGVTTN
+432 ALTQYHVRGVTTN
-445 IGYLHSIVSQPA
+445 IGYLHSIISQLA
-457 FAEIELDTG
+457 FAEIELDTD
-466 FLIQHQ
+466 FLVKHQ
-472 QGIREQQNVSDS
+472 QGISEQQNVSDS
-484 IWLTLTA
+484 IWLTLA
-491 IARWN
+491 AVARWN
-496 SLKSEAAI
+496 DLISKSD
-504 ASKNSN
+504 SS
-510 TELPAPTKQG
+510 TLPAPTTQG
-520 FRLSGKDVYRFNFT
+520 FRLSVNNVYRFNFT
-534 DANTNHQVRLYHL
+534 DVNANHQVRLQQSSQDTGAH
-547 YKGTET
+547 
-553 QHPENFTIQCGE
+553 FTVRCGE
-565 ERHQVSLLE
+565 ELHQITLLE
-574 QGSQFIVDIDNVRY
+574 SDNPFIVDIDNVRY
-588 IFSTLN
+588 TFNALN
-594 DDQKTTV
+594 DEQKTTV

-608 TFTHQPSFEP
+608 TFAHQPNFDS
-618 AKGKDDELSPTAPL
+618 AKDVDDELSPTAPL

-637 AVMVAKGDKVAAGDP
+637 AVMVNKGDKVAAGDP

-671 TVDDVFYQH
+671 TVDEVFYQH

-693 ASVSEN
+693 ASTPESGC
-699 ACEEKELEYAAS
+699 ADKEREYATS

>member
-1 LKDKKGWLLFLK
+1 
-13 SALPIGGIMF
+13 MF

-32 EIACRIMKTA
+32 EIACRIIKTA

-67 FAEYIGPA
+67 FAEFIGPA

-108 NPKLAKACSENG
+108 NPKLAKACSENS

-143 MSNANVPLV
+143 MSEANVPLV
-152 PGYHGEDNSVKH
+152 PGYHGTDNSVEH
-164 LLAEADKIGYPVML
+164 LLTEAEKIGYPVML

-191 VNSPAEM
+191 VNSAAEM

-240 HCVYL
+240 NCVYL

-254 RHQKVVEEAPAPGLS
+254 RHQKVVEEAPAPGLI
-269 DELRRRMGEAAVQA
+269 DELRQQMGEAAVQA

-330 EWQFKVAAGEHLP
+330 EWQFKVAAGKHLP

-352 GHAIEL
+352 GHSIEL
-358 RIYAEDAENDFMP
+358 RIYAEDADNDFMP
-371 STGRIDYLKEPVSDS
+371 STGRIDYLQEPISDS
-386 NIRLASV
+386 NVRLATL
-393 RVDSGITQGDTISEY
+393 RVDSGVTQDDTISEY

-432 ALTHYHVRGVTTN
+432 ALTQYHVRGVTTN
-445 IGYLHSIVSQPA
+445 IGYLHSIISQPA

-466 FLIQHQ
+466 FLITHQ
-472 QGIREQQNVSDS
+472 QGISEQQNVSDS
-484 IWLTLTA
+484 IWLTLA
-491 IARWN
+491 AVARWN
-496 SLKSEAAI
+496 DLTSKSG
-504 ASKNSN
+504 SS
-510 TELPAPTKQG
+510 TLPAPTTQG
-520 FRLSGKDVYRFNFT
+520 FRLSVDNFSRFNFT
-534 DANTNHQVRLYHL
+534 DANANNQVRLQQSSRD
-547 YKGTET
+547 TEA
-553 QHPENFTIQCGE
+553 HFTVRCGE
-565 ERHQVSLLE
+565 ELHQVTLLE
-574 QGSQFIVDIDNVRY
+574 SDNQFVVDIDNVRY
-588 IFSTLN
+588 TFNALS
-594 DDQKTTV
+594 DEQKTTV

-608 TFTHQPSFEP
+608 TFTHQPSFESP
-618 AKGKDDELSPTAPL
+618 KGKDDELSPTAPL

-637 AVMVAKGDKVAAGDP
+637 AVMVNKEDKVAAGDP

-671 TVDDVFYQH
+671 TVDEVFYQH

-693 ASVSEN
+693 ISAPDNV
-699 ACEEKELEYAAS
+699 CEDKEREYVTS

>member
-1 LKDKKGWLLFLK
+1 
-13 SALPIGGIMF
+13 MF

-32 EIACRIMKTA
+32 EIACRIIKTA

-54 EADRSSLHVKQAD
+54 EADRNSLHVKQAD
-67 FAEYIGPA
+67 FAEFIGPA

-85 AIIGAAKKWQ
+85 AVIRAAKKWQ

-120 IVFIGPSTSAIEAMG
+120 IVFVGPSTSAIEAMG

-143 MSNANVPLV
+143 MSEANVPLV
-152 PGYHGEDNSVKH
+152 PGYHGTDNSVEH
-164 LLAEADKIGYPVML
+164 LLAEAEKIGYPVML

-191 VNSPAEM
+191 VNSAAEM

-240 HCVYL
+240 NCVYL

-269 DELRRRMGEAAVQA
+269 DELRKQMGEAAIMA

-330 EWQFKVAAGEHLP
+330 EWQFNVAAGERLP
-343 ISQSEITHN
+343 ISQNEITHN
-352 GHAIEL
+352 GHSIEL

-386 NIRLASV
+386 NVRLACV
-393 RVDSGITQGDTISEY
+393 RVDSGVTQDDAISEY

-432 ALTHYHVRGVTTN
+432 ALTQYHVRGVTTN
-445 IGYLHSIVSQPA
+445 IGYLHSIISQPA
-457 FAEIELDTG
+457 FADVELDTG
-466 FLIQHQ
+466 FLVQHQ
-472 QGIREQQNVSDS
+472 QGINEQQNVSDS
-484 IWLTLTA
+484 IWLTLAA
-491 IARWN
+491 IARWDDITSTPGDS
-496 SLKSEAAI
+496 SLPS
-504 ASKNSN
+504 
-510 TELPAPTKQG
+510 PTKQG
-520 FRLSGKDVYRFNFT
+520 FRLSVESVYRFNFT
-534 DANTNHQVRLYHL
+534 DATANHQVRLHHSA
-547 YKGTET
+547 KESGF
-553 QHPENFTIQCGE
+553 QHPDQFTIQCVDQV
-565 ERHQVSLLE
+565 HQVCLLE
-574 QGSQFIVDIDNVRY
+574 KDGQFIVDIDEVRY
-588 IFSTLN
+588 IFNALI
-594 DDQKTTV
+594 DGQKTTL

-608 TFTHQPSFEP
+608 TFEHQPSFESP
-618 AKGKDDELSPTAPL
+618 KGKDDELSPTAPL
-632 NGVIS
+632 NGIIS
-637 AVMVAKGDKVAAGDP
+637 AVMVNKGDEVAAGDP

-671 TVDDVFYQH
+671 TVDEIFYQH

-693 ASVSEN
+693 ASAPESV
-699 ACEEKELEYAAS
+699 CVDKEREYATS

>member
-1 LKDKKGWLLFLK
+1 
-13 SALPIGGIMF
+13 MF

-32 EIACRIMKTA
+32 EIACRIIKTA

-67 FAEYIGPA
+67 FAEFIGPA

-143 MSNANVPLV
+143 MSEANVPLV
-152 PGYHGEDNSVKH
+152 PGYHGTDNSVEH
-164 LLAEADKIGYPVML
+164 LLTEAEKIGYPVML

-191 VNSPAEM
+191 VNSAAEM

-225 QPRHVEVQVFADQHG
+225 HPRHVEVQVFADQHG
-240 HCVYL
+240 NCVYL

-269 DELRRRMGEAAVQA
+269 DELRKQMGEAAVQA

-352 GHAIEL
+352 GHSIEL
-358 RIYAEDAENDFMP
+358 RIYAEDADNDFMP

-386 NIRLASV
+386 NVRLAYV
-393 RVDSGITQGDTISEY
+393 RVDSGVTQGDTISEY

-432 ALTHYHVRGVTTN
+432 ALTQYHVCGVTTN

-457 FAEIELDTG
+457 FANIELDTG
-466 FLIQHQ
+466 FLVTHQ
-472 QGIREQQNVSDS
+472 QGISEQQNVSDS
-484 IWLTLTA
+484 IWLTLAAVT
-491 IARWN
+491 RWN
-496 SLKSEAAI
+496 DLISKSG
-504 ASKNSN
+504 SS
-510 TELPAPTKQG
+510 TLPAPTKKG
-520 FRLSGKDVYRFNFT
+520 FRLSVDNVYRFNFT
-534 DANTNHQVRLYHL
+534 DANTNHQVRLQQSSQDTGSHV
-547 YKGTET
+547 TVR
-553 QHPENFTIQCGE
+553 CGE
-565 ERHQVSLLE
+565 ELHQVILLE
-574 QGSQFIVDIDNVRY
+574 SGNQFIVDIDNVRY
-588 IFSTLN
+588 TFNALSDEHQTTL
-594 DDQKTTV
+594 

-608 TFTHQPSFEP
+608 TFAHQPNFDST
-618 AKGKDDELSPTAPL
+618 KDIDDELSPTAPL
-632 NGVIS
+632 NGIIS
-637 AVMVAKGDKVAAGDP
+637 AVMVAKGDEVAAGDP

-671 TVDDVFYQH
+671 KVDELFYQH

-693 ASVSEN
+693 ASSSDNASED
-699 ACEEKELEYAAS
+699 KELEYAANES
-711 EG
+711 

>member
-1 LKDKKGWLLFLK
+1 MASFLL
-13 SALPIGGIMF
+13 AL
-23 KRILIANRG
+23 
-32 EIACRIMKTA
+32 
-42 KSMAIETVAVYS
+42 
-54 EADRSSLHVKQAD
+54 
-67 FAEYIGPA
+67 
-75 PASESYLDID
+75 
-85 AIIGAAKKWQ
+85 
-95 ADAIHPGYGFLSE
+95 
-108 NPKLAKACSENG
+108 
-120 IVFIGPSTSAIEAMG
+120 STSAIEAMG

-143 MSNANVPLV
+143 MSEANVPLV
-152 PGYHGEDNSVKH
+152 PGYHGTDNSVDH
-164 LLAEADKIGYPVML
+164 LLAEAEKIGYPVML

-191 VNSPAEM
+191 VNSAAEM

-210 SSFGDKQLLIEKCIL
+210 SSFGDKQLLVEKCIL

-240 HCVYL
+240 NCVYL

-269 DELRRRMGEAAVQA
+269 DELRKQMGEAAVQA

-343 ISQSEITHN
+343 ISQYEITHN
-352 GHAIEL
+352 GHSIEL
-358 RIYAEDAENDFMP
+358 RIYAEDADNDFMP
-371 STGRIDYLKEPVSDS
+371 STGCIDYLQEPISD
-386 NIRLASV
+386 NNVRLACV
-393 RVDSGITQGDTISEY
+393 RVDSGVTQGDTISEY

-432 ALTHYHVRGVTTN
+432 ALTQYHVRGVTTN
-445 IGYLHSIVSQPA
+445 IGYLHSIISQPA
-457 FAEIELDTG
+457 FADIELDTG
-466 FLIQHQ
+466 FLVTHQ
-472 QGIREQQNVSDS
+472 QGISEQQNVSDS
-484 IWLTLTA
+484 IWLTLAAVT
-491 IARWN
+491 RWN
-496 SLKSEAAI
+496 DLISKSG
-504 ASKNSN
+504 SS
-510 TELPAPTKQG
+510 TLPAPTTQG
-520 FRLSGKDVYRFNFT
+520 FRLSVYNVYRFNFT
-534 DANTNHQVRLYHL
+534 DANANHQVRLHYSSQE
-547 YKGTET
+547 YSSQQSCTK
-553 QHPENFTIQCGE
+553 HPEPFTIECGE
-565 ERHQVSLLE
+565 ERHQVTLLE
-574 QGSQFIVDIDNVRY
+574 NDNPFIVDIDNVRY
-588 IFSTLN
+588 TFNALSDEHQTTL
-594 DDQKTTV
+594 

-608 TFTHQPSFEP
+608 TFAHQPSFESP
-618 AKGKDDELSPTAPL
+618 KGKDDELSPTAPL

-637 AVMVAKGDKVAAGDP
+637 AVMVNKGDKVAAGDP

-671 TVDDVFYQH
+671 TVDEVFYQH

-693 ASVSEN
+693 ISAPDNV
-699 ACEEKELEYAAS
+699 CEDKEHEYATS

>member
-1 LKDKKGWLLFLK
+1 
-13 SALPIGGIMF
+13 MF

-32 EIACRIMKTA
+32 EIACRIIKTA

-54 EADRSSLHVKQAD
+54 EADRNSLHVKHAD
-67 FAEYIGPA
+67 FAEFIGPA

-143 MSNANVPLV
+143 MSEANVPLV
-152 PGYHGEDNSVKH
+152 PGYHGTDNSVEH
-164 LLAEADKIGYPVML
+164 LLAEAEKIGYPVML

-191 VNSPAEM
+191 VNSAAEM

-240 HCVYL
+240 NCVYL

-269 DELRRRMGEAAVQA
+269 DELRKQMGEAAVQA

-330 EWQFKVAAGEHLP
+330 EWQFNVAAGERLP
-343 ISQSEITHN
+343 ISQNEITHN
-352 GHAIEL
+352 GHSIEL

-386 NIRLASV
+386 NVRLACV
-393 RVDSGITQGDTISEY
+393 RVDSGVTQGDAISEY

-432 ALTHYHVRGVTTN
+432 ALTEYHVRGVTTN
-445 IGYLHSIVSQPA
+445 IGYLHSIISQPA
-457 FAEIELDTG
+457 FADVELDTG
-466 FLIQHQ
+466 FLVQHQ
-472 QGIREQQNVSDS
+472 QGINEQKNVSDS
-484 IWLTLTA
+484 IWLTLAA

-496 SLKSEAAI
+496 DITSTSGDSSLPS
-504 ASKNSN
+504 
-510 TELPAPTKQG
+510 PTKQG
-520 FRLSGKDVYRFNFT
+520 FRLSVENVYRFNFT
-534 DANTNHQVRLYHL
+534 DATANHQVRLHHSA
-547 YKGTET
+547 KESGF
-553 QHPENFTIQCGE
+553 QHPDQFTIQCGDQV
-565 ERHQVSLLE
+565 HQVCLLE
-574 QGSQFIVDIDNVRY
+574 KDGQFIVDIDEVRY
-588 IFSTLN
+588 IFNALN
-594 DDQKTTV
+594 DEQKTTL

-608 TFTHQPSFEP
+608 TFAHQPSFESP
-618 AKGKDDELSPTAPL
+618 KGKEDELSPTAPL
-632 NGVIS
+632 NGIIS
-637 AVMVAKGDKVAAGDP
+637 AVMVNRGDEVAAGDP

-671 TVDDVFYQH
+671 TVDEVFYQH

-693 ASVSEN
+693 ASASEN
-699 ACEEKELEYAAS
+699 VCVDKEREYATS